1 MWFILPG
8 KHKIKL
14 EVYRWNFKLVKWSK
28 FDDKVLK
35 EIYRINLIYFLN
47 TRVFS
52 MNKALCKV
60 DYTKSIIIASTLKCN
75 CVECKEIKVLWIT
88 LTEPG
93 KADIGHDE
101 RKGGAEPGPVCHQ
114 ILLFS
119 FRLCKIGNLIPWTVF
134 SRSSIS
140 WLSIGI
146 HKMKDRR
153 EETIYC
159 LSQP

>member
-1 MWFILPG
+1 M
-8 KHKIKL
+8 KL

-52 MNKALCKV
+52 MNQPLCKV
-60 DYTKSIIIASTLKCN
+60 DYTKSIIIASALKCN
-75 CVECKEIKVLWIT
+75 CVECKEMKSPLNYT
-88 LTEPG
+88 DRQEPG
-93 KADIGHDE
+93 KADIGHDMKE
-101 RKGGAEPGPVCHQ
+101 RWSRTWTCLPPDLPL
-114 ILLFS
+114 LLFW
-119 FRLCKIGNLIPWTVF
+119 LCKIGNLIPWTEF
-134 SRSSIS
+134 SRPSIS

-146 HKMKDRR
+146 HKMRQKR
-153 EETIYC
+153 ETIYC